1 MSRVGFIFPGQGA
14 QYVGMGQELAERY
27 PQARQ
32 VFEEAGDSLGFDL
45 GRMCFEGPEEVLRET
60 VNTQPAILATSV
72 ACLAVLRE
80 HGVAAD
86 ALAGLSLGEY
96 AALVAAGALSFSEAI
111 GLVRRRGRYMQ
122 EAVPAGQGAMAAVIG
137 LARPD
142 VERACREAAEAGVV
156 EPANFNCPGQ
166 TVIAGE
172 TQAVEKAVALAR
184 VMGAAKAVKLA
195 VSGPFHCRLLRP
207 AGERLA
213 ADLGLVEVKEAR
225 VPVVA
230 NVSADYVR
238 APEDIR
244 RSLIDQVS
252 RPVLWEDSIRR
263 MRADGVDTFVEVGP
277 GKTLSGFLKRIAPE
291 TRALNVEDGNSLE
304 KFLDYWG
311 EVC

>member
-1 MSRVGFIFPGQGA
+1 MSSVGLIFPGQGA
-14 QYVGMGQELAERY
+14 QYVGMGKELADRY
-27 PQARQ
+27 PKARQ

-72 ACLAVLRE
+72 ACLAVLKE
-80 HGVAAD
+80 EGVEAH

-96 AALVAAGALSFSEAI
+96 AALVAAGAISFSETVQ
-111 GLVRRRGRYMQ
+111 LVRRRGQYMQ
-122 EAVPAGQGAMAAVIG
+122 EAVPAGEGAMAAVIG
-137 LARPD
+137 LGRPD
-142 VERACREAAEAGVV
+142 VERACREAAAAGVV

-166 TVIAGE
+166 IVIAGV
-172 TQAVEKAVALAR
+172 TAAVEKAVALAR
-184 VMGAAKAVKLA
+184 QMGAAKAVKLA
-195 VSGPFHCRLLRP
+195 VSGPFHCRLLRS
-207 AGERLA
+207 AGDRLA
-213 ADLGLVEVKEAR
+213 VDLDRIEVREAQ

-244 RSLIDQVS
+244 RALIDQVS
-252 RPVLWEDSIRR
+252 RPVMWEDSIRR
-263 MRADGVDTFVEVGP
+263 MTTDGVDTFVEVGP

-291 TRALNVEDGNSLE
+291 ARSLNVEDGSSLE